1 MDLDPKFTLIWVGLL
16 LAALVLEGVALFNRE
31 RGDTLSEHLWVW
43 LGTKTDHWHM
53 HRENEIVIAERG
65 TTPATPKWTVR
76 VARTAFI
83 FFCVWF
89 VLHITTG
96 GWV

>member
-1 MDLDPKFTLIWVGLL
+1 MDLKFTFIWVGLII
-16 LAALVLEGVALFNRE
+16 AGCVLEGVALFNRG

-43 LGTKTDHWHM
+43 LGTKNEFWHRD
-53 HRENEIVIAERG
+53 RENPSFISKHG
-65 TTPATPKWTVR
+65 NKLATPKWTVR

-89 VLHITTG
+89 VLHIVTG